1 MDYKKDKGNKSNF
14 DILASD
20 LTKKERKDFLNKINP
35 ADIEIKIPT
44 AEESRARMEAEDE
57 KELAANTKKGLEK
70 KFKEEPFLKKFVV
83 WVKSLFLNVSVE
95 ELYNNAVVN
104 ALAKQIERVYP
115 GLINYRHRYF
125 ASKMYQQLSDLKI
138 AQDFFKDK
146 ITSMEA
152 DSGVFYYLLADT
164 LMPAYMEEIKKICDP
179 FQYSLDRPLG
189 QDTRTTLLNR
199 LDEKLAAIPLD
210 VKNKISVYAQSYEW
224 LRMFCKIPLDSMMSK
239 FSVSSEGRSCLFVQ
253 IRHDFNDIA
262 RIISAPVS
270 FADEFFKSLFL
281 SSENQADWWNPSG
294 LSLDQDELLKQV
306 ESASAEISNVN
317 IFSKNVPVKV
327 LGKIV
332 HGNSLYVPEL
342 FSPGDNWFQKF
353 RETWRTIFDRRWRV
367 WNKEFKKEELKKK
380 LKIFFSLNDF
390 QKFPYHP
397 WRKYS
402 LDFPFEYD
410 LSLGFVNYYMK
421 QEYSK
426 YATFLNVVTLE
437 GDFQIKENRHEFTDL
452 VADFNGIMDSID
464 ILVQQ
469 VSVGGEF
476 GAEFMRYESS
486 IKNKS
491 HREKLQTVVDE
502 IEESAAKVVDVFISA
517 CHKSEILIKA
527 MLGEHTTVYYGPLT
541 NLNKIM
547 GRDNRE
553 FRQALEKFSHSVK
566 YASEIMTGIREVD
579 TFKI

>member
-1 MDYKKDKGNKSNF
+1 MEYKKSSGNKSNF

-44 AEESRARMEAEDE
+44 AEESKAKMDAEDE
-57 KELAANTKKGLEK
+57 RELAANTKKGLEK
-70 KFKEEPFLKKFVV
+70 KFKEEPFLRKIVV

-104 ALAKQIERVYP
+104 ALAKQVDRVYP
-115 GLINYRHRYF
+115 GLMNYRHRYF
-125 ASKMYQQLSDLKI
+125 ANKMYLQLSDLKI
-138 AQDFFKDK
+138 AQDFFKEK
-146 ITSMEA
+146 ITQMDG
-152 DSGVFYYLLADT
+152 DSGVFYYLLAET
-164 LMPAYMEEIKKICDP
+164 LTPSYVEEAKKICDP
-179 FQYSLDRPLG
+179 FQFSLDKPLG
-189 QDTRTTLLNR
+189 QDARTTLLNK
-199 LDEKLAAIPLD
+199 LDDKLSALPPD
-210 VKNKISVYAQSYEW
+210 VKNKISEFAQSFEW
-224 LRMFCKIPLDSMMSK
+224 LRMFCKIPLESMMGK
-239 FSVSSEGRSCLFVQ
+239 FSMSSEGRSCLFVQ
-253 IRHDFNDIA
+253 VRQDFNDIA
-262 RIISAPVS
+262 KIIAAPVS
-270 FADEFFKSLFL
+270 FADEFFKTLFL
-281 SSENQADWWNPSG
+281 SLENRADLWTSST
-294 LSLDQDELLKQV
+294 LSVDQEEFIKQM
-306 ESASAEISNVN
+306 ESASSEVSNIN

-353 RETWRTIFDRRWRV
+353 RETWRAVFDRRWRV

-397 WRKYS
+397 WKKYS
-402 LDFPFEYD
+402 LEFPFEYD

-421 QEYSK
+421 QEFSK
-426 YATFLNVVTLE
+426 YASFLNVVTLE

-476 GAEFMRYESS
+476 GAEFMRYDAS

-491 HREKLQTVVDE
+491 HREKLQSVIDD
-502 IEESAAKVVDVFISA
+502 IEDAAAKVVGVFMDA
-517 CHKSEILIKA
+517 CHKSENLIKA

-566 YASEIMTGIREVD
+566 YAAEIMTAIREVD